1 MYRLQLPKTQL
12 AGFEGL
18 ALQVVLE
25 TTVRKGH
32 HHFAA
37 VSRNDD
43 VMKAFK
49 SNDLCPVNR

>member
-1 MYRLQLPKTQL
+1 MYRLHLPKTQL
-12 AGFEGL
+12 AGLEGL

-25 TTVRKGH
+25 TIVRKGH

-43 VMKAFK
+43 VMKSFK